1 MVCVRR
7 CFSHCV
13 VALVVAAFVGGLI
26 CAGPLFA
33 EDDVAKESIIE
44 QIVRFIRAK
53 NVRIHEDTLT
63 RMAHTVYKESRLH
76 EMDYR
81 LVLAV
86 IRVESNFRNEAV
98 STHGARGLMQVKPSL
113 AKYIAKDAG
122 VSWQDNNCLSEPE
135 KNIRLGVYHLSRL
148 MDDFK
153 DTAVALHAYNTGPA
167 KLKRK
172 PLQENGEPK
181 NKFARRVLSEYR
193 SNIEVLPDTDFH
205 PAHTVRER
213 GRLR

>member
-1 MVCVRR
+1 MVFARR
-7 CFSHCV
+7 CLSQCV
-13 VALVVAAFVGGLI
+13 LALVVAAFMGGLL
-26 CAGPLFA
+26 AVSPLCA
-33 EDDVAKESIIE
+33 EDEAASQESIVD

-53 NVRIHEDTLT
+53 NVRLHEDTLK
-63 RMAHTVYKESRLH
+63 RMAHTVYEESRLY

-98 STHGARGLMQVKPSL
+98 STRGARGLMQIKPAL

-122 VSWQDNNCLSEPE
+122 VSWRDNNCLSEPE

-172 PLQENGEPK
+172 PLQEDGEPK

-193 SNIEVLPDTDFH
+193 SNISVLPDT
-205 PAHTVRER
+205 E
-213 GRLR
+213 